1 MPGRLLTL
9 QRQARELGRLRT
21 GYTDGKRPVRSDT
34 WIVSSHAEHYIQAA
48 ADAWGGNVE
57 KWQPQGGGAAQW
69 RVRTEAVS
77 LDALLPPGD
86 PLSQSLELWSGG
98 GCARRCD
105 GITEQLSDS
114 PCLCV
119 AKHGDAFHEQPK
131 GSVCSATTRLNVFLP
146 DMPDVGVW
154 RAETHSFY
162 SAQEIA
168 GAVDL
173 MKSAVGPDAVI
184 PIRLRI
190 EQRQRKA
197 GGQTKKFPVI
207 VMELRGISTGD
218 VLAGSVMG
226 GALPASKQREA
237 IEAAP
242 VRAIE
247 SIPEKVLQD
256 RDSVRDALIQ
266 VANHGTIEDLRQLWP
281 DAKGVGLEDMARGIA
296 EDMNRLAQADAE
308 SAELRRAANS
318 TVDGR
323 SVDDLWAEIMR
334 TVPEDWPTSKVE
346 EEFTKSTGVSA
357 ETAEASDMQAYLIS
371 LRGAK

>member
-1 MPGRLLTL
+1 MAGRILSL
-9 QRQARELGRLRT
+9 QVQARELGRLRT
-21 GYTDGKRPVRSDT
+21 GYVDGRRPVRSET
-34 WIVSSHAEHYIQAA
+34 WIISSHAEHYVQAA
-48 ADAWGGNVE
+48 AESWGGSVE
-57 KWQPQGGGAAQW
+57 KWQPQGGGAQQW
-69 RVRTEAVS
+69 RVRTEVSS

-105 GITEQLSDS
+105 GITELQTDS
-114 PCLCV
+114 PCICR
-119 AKHGDAFHEQPK
+119 AEHGDTFHEQAK

-173 MKSAVGPDAVI
+173 MKSAVGPEAVI

-226 GALPASKQREA
+226 GALPAPKPREA
-237 IEAAP
+237 IEAPA
-242 VRAIE
+242 VRALE
-247 SIPEKVLQD
+247 AAPTVPVTTD
-256 RDSVRDALIQ
+256 RDSVEASLRAIQ
-266 VANHGTIEDLRQLWP
+266 TGGTIADLRSVWP
-281 DAKGVGLEDMARGIA
+281 DAKAAGLEELALKIA
-296 EDMNRLAQADAE
+296 DEFKDAQRAQASTDAGD
-308 SAELRRAANS
+308 
-318 TVDGR
+318 VDA
-323 SVDDLWAEIMR
+323 LWAEIMR
-334 TVPEDWPTSKVE
+334 TVPADWSTSKVE
-346 EEFTKSTGVSA
+346 EQFTASTGVAA
-357 ETAEASDMQAYLIS
+357 ETASASDMQAYLIS
-371 LRGAK
+371 LRGSE

>member
-1 MPGRLLTL
+1 MAGRILSL
-9 QRQARELGRLRT
+9 QVQARELGRLRT
-21 GYTDGKRPVRSDT
+21 GYVDGRRPVRSDT
-34 WIVSSHAEHYIQAA
+34 WIVSSHAEHYVQAA
-48 ADAWGGNVE
+48 AEAWGGSVE
-57 KWQPQGGGAAQW
+57 KWQPQGGGASQW

-98 GCARRCD
+98 GCTRRCD
-105 GITEQLSDS
+105 GLTEMQTDS
-114 PCLCV
+114 PCICR
-119 AKHGDAFHEQPK
+119 AEHGDAFHEQAK

-146 DMPDVGVW
+146 EMPDVGVF

-173 MKSAVGPDAVI
+173 IKSAVGGDKII

-226 GALPASKQREA
+226 GALPAPRREEIAEPSRPA

-242 VRAIE
+242 VQLDH
-247 SIPEKVLQD
+247 S
-256 RDSVRDALIQ
+256 SVERTLRMIQ
-266 VANHGTIEDLRQLWP
+266 AGGTLDDLRLVWP
-281 DAKGVGLEDMARGIA
+281 EAKASGLEELALKIA
-296 EDMNRLAQADAE
+296 DEFKQAAAVVVEQPSGDADA
-308 SAELRRAANS
+308 
-318 TVDGR
+318 
-323 SVDDLWAEIMR
+323 LWAEIMR
-334 TVPEDWPTSKVE
+334 TVPSEWSTSRVE
-346 EEFTKSTGVSA
+346 EDFENTVGRSAESADAADMTKYLTHLTGVTS
-357 ETAEASDMQAYLIS
+357 
-371 LRGAK
+371 